1 MEYQSGNY
9 TSQIYANIYLNEL
22 DRYIKEELKVKY
34 VVRYMDDFVLLLKS
48 KEQAKEFFNKIQFF
62 LRNKLKLELNSKT
75 VYFKAKQGINFCGF
89 RIWKTHRLLR
99 EQSKKKMKRKLKK
112 FEKLYSEDRKELDY
126 ILACI
131 NSWLGHAKHCNSYN
145 LVNKM
150 FKEFVLR
157 KSKGKIDIN
166 IKM

>member
-1 MEYQSGNY
+1 MSKKLEHQSGNY

-99 EQSKKKMKRKLKK
+99 EQSKKKMK
-112 FEKLYSEDRKELDY
+112 
-126 ILACI
+126 
-131 NSWLGHAKHCNSYN
+131 
-145 LVNKM
+145 
-150 FKEFVLR
+150 
-157 KSKGKIDIN
+157 
-166 IKM
+166 